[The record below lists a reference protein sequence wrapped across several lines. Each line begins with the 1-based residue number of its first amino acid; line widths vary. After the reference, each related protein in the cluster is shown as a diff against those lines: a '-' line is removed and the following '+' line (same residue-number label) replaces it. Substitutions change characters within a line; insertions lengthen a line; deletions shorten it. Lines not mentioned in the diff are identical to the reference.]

1 MMKTVLTKRGDVK
14 AVRIAGT
21 TISALLPG
29 DIMKDALIEV
39 GIATVDPGCETE
51 WTDGRGPFIHTGEE
65 FWFVLEGELEARVG
79 DELYYLKE
87 GDLLYFDGMKP
98 HTYKNIGKTRVKVF
112 QGCSPPEGVRVDYYE
127 HLSPAQWQE
136 AIERRSKYE
145 KIRIGIT
152 RRYE

>member
-1 MMKTVLTKRGDVK
+1 MKTVFMKKGDAK
-14 AVRIAGT
+14 ATRIAGT
-21 TISALLPG
+21 TISALLPE

-39 GIATVDPGCETE
+39 GITTVEPGCETE

-79 DELYYLKE
+79 GEFYHLKE
-87 GDLLYFDGMKP
+87 GDFLYFDGMKP
-98 HTYKNIGKTRVKVF
+98 HMYKNTGKTQVKVF

-127 HLSPAQWQE
+127 HLSPREWQE

-145 KIRIGIT
+145 KIRIGVT
-152 RRYE
+152 HRYE